1 MGRKERSQTDR
12 WRDLYVK
19 MRERVNEREIEGV
32 REMWGK
38 IGSECS

>member
-1 MGRKERSQTDR
+1 MERFICKE
-12 WRDLYVK
+12 
-19 MRERVNEREIEGV
+19 RERVNEREIEGV